1 MIKCIKTDA
10 RDVILKSCSFVSNLL
25 NLYIET
31 YLRLRRKFE
40 PDLSLSPTSSYLIWN
55 KMMNEEA
62 NKGYNGYKETDES
75 GWRINS
81 F

>member
-40 PDLSLSPTSSYLIWN
+40 PDLSLSPTSYVMSN
-55 KMMNEEA
+55 KMLKEEA
-62 NKGYNGYKETDES
+62 NKGHNGYKETDEY
-75 GWRINS
+75 GWRII
-81 F
+81 